1 MTFIFLCKYV
11 CQSIYKH
18 KEKVIFV
25 CPKMTFEFFLFD
37 LEDLLYGHIGN
48 VREYDALV
56 GDYV

>member
-1 MTFIFLCKYV
+1 MQIC

-25 CPKMTFEFFLFD
+25 CPKMTFKFFLFD